1 MFPIQLGDYADRILK
16 TAFNFSCWIKG
27 FPKGNVRIFISF
39 LHIVYFSHT
48 HVRPFSSFM
57 YSLSINHIREHV
69 FSIWIIL
76 ATGPEMTSFLILLS

>member
-27 FPKGNVRIFISF
+27 FLKGNVRFFFTYIF
-39 LHIVYFSHT
+39 FSHT